1 MNESAAPGRQTPFTR
16 RDMIAITTAAPSTI
30 ELPLNHSAATM
41 EYHGAAWPD
50 EIQFAMGS
58 SPNTATTTAATR
70 ATARFDD
77 GGDELEALTRES
89 GAEGT

>member
-1 MNESAAPGRQTPFTR
+1 
-16 RDMIAITTAAPSTI
+16 
-30 ELPLNHSAATM
+30 M